1 MTLPNEVRS
10 SVGLADGDLVNVK
23 VAGRK
28 IIITP
33 TVVIDRSQFPTADDE
48 YTPEQRRN
56 IKAQIKEAA
65 KGPFY
70 GPFNSGAE
78 VAAFIKNTA
87 KTQRNA
93 KAKKR

>member
-1 MTLPNEVRS
+1 M
-10 SVGLADGDLVNVK
+10 GLADGDLVDVK

-33 TVVIDRSQFPTADDE
+33 TMVIDRTQFPTADNE

-78 VAAFIKNTA
+78 VAAFVK
-87 KTQRNA
+87 KTGKIQRSA

>member
-1 MTLPNEVRS
+1 
-10 SVGLADGDLVNVK
+10 VGLADGDLVDVK

-33 TVVIDRSQFPTADDE
+33 TMVIDRTQFPTADNE

-78 VAAFIKNTA
+78 VAAFVK
-87 KTQRNA
+87 KTGKIQRSA